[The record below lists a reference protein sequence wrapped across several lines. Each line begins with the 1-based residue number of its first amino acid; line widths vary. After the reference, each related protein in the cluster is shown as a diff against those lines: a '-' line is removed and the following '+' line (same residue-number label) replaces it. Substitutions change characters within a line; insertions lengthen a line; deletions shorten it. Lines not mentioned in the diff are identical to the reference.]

1 MPHQAHLPQ
10 ARGVIARARHHRSAL
25 ARLAALTLLLW
36 LLSFSSFSNAWA
48 QAPQAPA
55 CEPRI
60 AGVWAV
66 QAPAGSGPEQA
77 APATGWTPVTLPDR
91 WAARWPGFEGIVWYR
106 IDWTA
111 DCASAADP
119 LGASFMSVNMAGSIW
134 LNDGLLWRDQHLVE
148 PLSRSWNMP
157 RAFLLP
163 PAALRPGTNSLWVQ
177 VVGATAWDSGLGS
190 VRIAPAVQALAHAQE
205 QRLYRRT
212 LPGANV
218 LISATLGVFFFM
230 LWLMRRQERAY
241 GWYAFAA
248 LAWVMV
254 GCNNV
259 LTELPW
265 PFSSSDAWGRWVT
278 LWLAAYAGGFS
289 LFLWHFGGLV
299 KPWRV
304 RALALAALLTLP
316 AIALLPEPALK
327 QATVVVF
334 GLSVVLIV
342 GVCLQFIVHALRTRQ
357 TEHLLLAACCVGFL
371 APAVHDALAIT
382 GVLGERTPWT
392 PVTALIITLGMSL
405 VLAGHFTRTLR
416 QVERFND
423 ELGAQVRLAREDLAH
438 TLSREH
444 ALELDNVRL
453 SERLRVAHELH
464 DGLGSSLVRS
474 VALVEHSGGELKRHH
489 YLSMFKSLRDD
500 LRQIVDTHGSA
511 AAAVPPTP
519 VQWLAPIR
527 HRFGR
532 LFEEMGVRCHW
543 HTPPAWPCLLSAR
556 QALGLTR
563 FLEEALTNVVKH
575 SRART
580 LLVQME
586 AIDEPSRVGLRLVV
600 QDDGVGF
607 DVVLVQQAM
616 GGLGLNSMQAR
627 ITRIGGTLHIES
639 DASGTQLQV
648 EIVVATVAEPALPS
662 TLF

>member
-1 MPHQAHLPQ
+1 M
-10 ARGVIARARHHRSAL
+10 
-25 ARLAALTLLLW
+25 
-36 LLSFSSFSNAWA
+36 
-48 QAPQAPA
+48 
-55 CEPRI
+55 CEPHI
-60 AGVWAV
+60 DGIWA
-66 QAPAGSGPEQA
+66 ARTPAGSGPEQA
-77 APATGWTPVTLPDR
+77 APSTGWERVTLPDR
-91 WAARWPGFEGIVWYR
+91 WQTRWPDFDGIVWYR

-111 DCASAADP
+111 PCVGEAAEA
-119 LGASFMSVNMAGSIW
+119 LGAAFTSVNMAGTIR
-134 LNDGLLWRDQHLVE
+134 LNEHSLLWRDQNLVE

-163 PAALRPGTNSLWVQ
+163 PAALQAGANRLWVQ
-177 VVGATAWDSGLGS
+177 VVGLADQGAGLGA
-190 VRIAPAVQALAHAQE
+190 VRVAPAAQALAHGE
-205 QRLYRRT
+205 TQRLYRRV

-230 LWLMRRQERAY
+230 LWLMRRQEKAY

-248 LAWVMV
+248 LAWVLV
-254 GCNNV
+254 GLNNV
-259 LTELPW
+259 LTEVPW
-265 PFSSSDAWGRWVT
+265 PFPDGRSWMRWVSA
-278 LWLAAYAGGFS
+278 WMVAYAGAFCM
-289 LFLWHFGGLV
+289 FLWHFGALLR
-299 KPWRV
+299 PWRTRV
-304 RALALAALLTLP
+304 LAGVTLP
-316 AIALLPEPALK
+316 AIVAVVALPVPALWY
-327 QATVVVF
+327 ANVAAFTV
-334 GLSVVLIV
+334 SVLLILGACV
-342 GVCLQFIVHALRTRQ
+342 EFIVQALRTRQ
-357 TEHLLLAACCVGFL
+357 VEHLLLAACCVGFL
-371 APAVHDALAIT
+371 APAVHDALMVVS
-382 GVLGERTPWT
+382 VLDEGTPWT

-423 ELGAQVRLAREDLAH
+423 QLAEQVRLAREDLAH

-474 VALVEHSGGELKRHH
+474 VALVEHSGSQLQRHH

-511 AAAVPPTP
+511 TAPVPPTP

-532 LFEEMGVRCHW
+532 LFEELGVRCHW
-543 HTPPAWPCLLSAR
+543 HTPATWPCLLSAR

-580 LLVQME
+580 LVVQME
-586 AIDEPSRVGLRLVV
+586 EIGIEQPSRTGLRLVV
-600 QDDGVGF
+600 QDDGLGF
-607 DVVLVQQAM
+607 DVALVQQAM
-616 GGLGLNSMQAR
+616 SGLGLNSMQAR
-627 ITRIGGTLHIES
+627 VTRIGGTLHIES
-639 DASGTQLQV
+639 DASGTMLQV
-648 EIVVATVAEPALPS
+648 EIATAVAGTALPS